1 MNILD
6 QTGVRELVGQKIN
19 ELRKRLLDGTR
30 RNPLI
35 NVPLRAN
42 STTIIR
48 VVDEVPDILRYN
60 LENGQEMRLISLPP
74 LEEELPDEQ
83 SDQFLDMLFSMRS
96 SDEDFLSKLD
106 GLDPDDEDYD
116 TDVYLAE
123 RELKDKIREQLNL
136 PKRQTTNDT
145 DLSIHA
151 KNHGINPSYL
161 LPDSEQQGSIEKHND
176 LDIQTLLLPD
186 KLKKIGKSVVERGK
200 SYERETGVNVLH
212 AAFGLLDWKNPGEKA
227 PYKSPLLLLEVRIDR
242 RQSPRGAEFFICGI
256 EKITINTTLKQ
267 KLFSEHKITLPD
279 FEDEPVEDYLK
290 KLMI

>member
-96 SDEDFLSKLD
+96 L
-106 GLDPDDEDYD
+106 
-116 TDVYLAE
+116 T
-123 RELKDKIREQLNL
+123 KI
-136 PKRQTTNDT
+136 
-145 DLSIHA
+145 S
-151 KNHGINPSYL
+151 
-161 LPDSEQQGSIEKHND
+161 
-176 LDIQTLLLPD
+176 
-186 KLKKIGKSVVERGK
+186 
-200 SYERETGVNVLH
+200 
-212 AAFGLLDWKNPGEKA
+212 
-227 PYKSPLLLLEVRIDR
+227 
-242 RQSPRGAEFFICGI
+242 
-256 EKITINTTLKQ
+256 
-267 KLFSEHKITLPD
+267 
-279 FEDEPVEDYLK
+279 
-290 KLMI
+290 